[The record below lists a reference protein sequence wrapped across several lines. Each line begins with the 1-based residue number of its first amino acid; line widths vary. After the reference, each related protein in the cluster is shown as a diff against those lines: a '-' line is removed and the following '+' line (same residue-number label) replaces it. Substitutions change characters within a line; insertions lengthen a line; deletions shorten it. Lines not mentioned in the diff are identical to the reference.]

1 MKYLLSIILSVFLLS
16 CVATGN
22 KFDKIRLYS
31 PDTVTVYVLRQS
43 MISGGFYC
51 ADIYEYGKHKGCLK
65 NGGYLRFEASPGSVL
80 FRSEYM
86 TKNKYKTIEAK
97 AGDVVFLEWYI
108 QTYPDGSYMDKII
121 VHSKDNGLK
130 LISEL
135 NLSS

>member
-1 MKYLLSIILSVFLLS
+1 MKYLLSIIITILLS
-16 CVATGN
+16 GCVATGT
-22 KFDKIRLYS
+22 KFDKVKLFS

-80 FRSEYM
+80 FRTEYM

-97 AGDVVFLEWYI
+97 AGDVIFLEWYI
-108 QTYPDGSYMDKII
+108 KTYMDGNYIDKII
-121 VHSKDNGLK
+121 VHNKEDGTK
-130 LISEL
+130 LLSGL